1 MPKAPGRPASKRP
14 LPANRPAPQTPPAP
28 AADPPVALRPH
39 LWRILALWAIA
50 LLAYANS
57 FPAGMTLDNRTILL
71 QDTRLQAATTHNI
84 GMIFSEE
91 YWYGN
96 GSTNLYRPFTTL
108 TYLFNYS
115 ILGNGANPAG
125 YHAINFFIHIV
136 NIGLVYLLGLLIF
149 RQAGFALGLAGI
161 WGLHPVLTESVTN
174 IVGRA
179 DMLAAF
185 GVLSALLCHIYGA
198 NAGDR
203 KRIAWLA
210 GITAA
215 SAIGLFSKESAIVV
229 LAVLPL
235 YDWIFGGGNW
245 RKRLAGYAAT
255 LPAVLAF
262 FYFRG
267 AMLAKSPIAI
277 VPFVDNPLTGA
288 GFWTSRLTA
297 IRVIGKLFAL
307 CIWPAALSCDY
318 SYNQIPLFSWRPTW
332 PDFQAMLALLGC
344 IAAAILAFRYRRRI
358 PALAFFA
365 AFWFVAIAPT
375 ANIAI
380 LIGSIMAERFLYL
393 PLIGVAGCLVLAIG
407 ALADRFSAGPAAA
420 GKAAA
425 TAVGVICLAYSVRTV
440 VRNADWRDEI
450 SLWSSAART
459 SPGSF
464 KAHVSYAVAL
474 AAAGKDLDTSTGQ
487 ADHAVAILSTIPDD
501 RNNSIGYY
509 QAGFCYRT
517 KGDADPP
524 ASQSWYGKARDTLV
538 EGVKIDRISTE
549 QARSV
554 NLEAGK
560 GPYLGGQ
567 TRLYDELGRVYLLL
581 HQPKEALPVLADGR
595 AISPKP
601 AFSEAMSQAYRDLGN
616 RDGAAIAL
624 LEGLV
629 LDPEAAGLPAS
640 LVKVYQDLY
649 PESCAVTRSGTSFA
663 INMECPLVHGQL
675 CTASV
680 DSARD
685 LQTRRRP
692 RSASRIAQTAIT
704 QFACPA
710 SMFQ

>member
-407 ALADRFSAGPAAA
+407 ALADRFSGSPAAA

-487 ADHAVAILSTIPDD
+487 ADQAVAILSTIPDD

-581 HQPKEALPVLADGR
+581 HRPKEALPVLADGR

-680 DSARD
+680 DAARD